1 MKVALR
7 GRGSGAASPT
17 SKGTAT
23 FDPGGVCSWS
33 AGTIFRGKATEQRME
48 SILVTGGAGNIGS
61 ALVRAL
67 ARRSDT
73 EVVVA
78 DNLLTGSLEKIRDVA
93 NVTFVKADCNDFNDI
108 ASLFYRFHFTH
119 VFHFAAVV
127 GVQRTLAN
135 PMLVLRDIAGIENV
149 LRLCKNTGV
158 RRVYYSSSSEVYGEP
173 FEIPQ
178 NESTTPLNS
187 RLPYAV
193 VKNVCEVFMRT
204 FEREYGLPYTIFR
217 FFNTYGPRQSDD
229 FVLPRFVRAALRGD
243 PLQVYGDGSQTRT
256 FCYVDDTVDT
266 CIKAHESGAVVNDV
280 INVGSEREISVLQL
294 AQTVLD
300 ITRSRSH
307 IEFLPPLI
315 EGDMTRRCPDI
326 GKMRQLLDRAPVKLE
341 DGIRRLID
349 HYAAQRV

>member
-1 MKVALR
+1 
-7 GRGSGAASPT
+7 
-17 SKGTAT
+17 
-23 FDPGGVCSWS
+23 
-33 AGTIFRGKATEQRME
+33 ME
-48 SILVTGGAGNIGS
+48 SVLVTGGAGNIGS

-67 ARRSDT
+67 AARPGT

-78 DNLLTGSLEKIRDVA
+78 DNLLTGSVEKLRGIA
-93 NVTFVKADCNDFNDI
+93 NITFVKADCNDFNDI
-108 ASLFYRFHFTH
+108 ASLFYRFHFSH

-193 VKNVCEVFMRT
+193 VKNVCEVYLRT

-217 FFNTYGPRQSDD
+217 FFNTYGPNQSED

-243 PLQVYGDGSQTRT
+243 PLLVYGDGSQTRT
-256 FCYVDDTVDT
+256 FCYVEDTVDT
-266 CIKAHESGAVVNDV
+266 CVRTHETAMYENDV
-280 INVGSEREISVLQL
+280 INVGSESEITILDL
-294 AQTVLD
+294 ARTV
-300 ITRSRSH
+300 IRVTGSNAR
-307 IEFLPPLI
+307 IEFRPPLA
-315 EGDMTRRCPDI
+315 EGDMTRRCPDTA
-326 GKMRQLLDRAPVKLE
+326 KMRKLLDRSLVELE
-341 DGIRRLID
+341 DGIRRLAE
-349 HYAAQRV
+349 HYRRQAG